1 MDTATA
7 IVDLL
12 SVALMVRNTI
22 YSCIMNETVDADC
35 TEGAIRLVNGPTK
48 SEGTLEICH
57 NKLWGLIQMTTIG
70 EVREL
75 V

>member
-22 YSCIMNETVDADC
+22 YSCIMNETVDADRGC
-35 TEGAIRLVNGPTK
+35 YQTSEWTNQIRR
-48 SEGTLEICH
+48 H
-57 NKLWGLIQMTTIG
+57 IG
-70 EVREL
+70 NMSQ
-75 V
+75 